1 MARKVSPGQVDTF
14 VIQNAN
20 VSGLDF
26 SGVLEGFANNAY
38 GVADFSKVLINAVLH
53 RGGSQMSV
61 VQGNLLSLMKA
72 QYFFDDRYDFDA
84 GTTAAAASSHDIIVT
99 KNTSP
104 ATKGKALVPLQ
115 LNLSGILN
123 LKGRDRLE
131 VEMQWTQQAAA
142 NGVSSDSYLTIDYI
156 VGVGLEYFT
165 PTIKTYAVQDGQNE
179 WTRSLGNNVQSCHFL
194 NLNKTT
200 TTLADQVIEVAQFK
214 SDKLKYSKNW

>member
-20 VSGLDF
+20 VSGIDF
-26 SGVLEGFANNAY
+26 SGVLEGYANNAY

-61 VQGNLLSLMKA
+61 VQGNLLSLLKA
-72 QYFFDDRYDFDA
+72 QYFFDDRYNFDS
-84 GTTAAAASSHDIIVT
+84 TTTTSLASSHDLIVA
-99 KNTSP
+99 KTSSV
-104 ATKGKALVPLQ
+104 KGKALVPLQ

-131 VEMQWTQQAAA
+131 VEMQWTQQAASG
-142 NGVSSDSYLTIDYI
+142 GVSADSYLSIDYI
-156 VGVGLEYFT
+156 DGVGLEYFT

-194 NLNKTT
+194 SCSFS
-200 TTLADQVIEVAQFK
+200 IH
-214 SDKLKYSKNW
+214 